1 MGDRGSGDRGVALG
15 AVDDA
20 IVDAGVTDQE
30 LSDAERFARELVR
43 RSVSLAGVRI
53 DRSSFFR
60 IELPKY
66 NADIDVHLAI
76 ESSPMGAGMT
86 SEQIDKAARDV
97 IDFETKKCAAIS
109 FAAGIPGGLALAG
122 TVPAD
127 LVQYFAHVLRVE
139 QKLAYLY
146 GWQTFLNEDDEIAD
160 DTVFELVLLMGVMLG
175 VGGAAASLTKFA
187 FEVAMPSIEKRIARQ
202 ALTKTAWYPV
212 MKKVL
217 GAIGIHVTK
226 GAFAKTASK
235 VVPVIGGVISGGMT
249 YASFKPGA
257 ERLRRHL
264 RLLPMSGIS
273 SDVPDAGRDGV
284 SEFLLKASDDAG
296 RAASATTDAMSDA
309 AGTVVKGAQVA
320 GTVVVDAASQ
330 AGAATADVAARAAH
344 AAKDF
349 FGSLGKKEG

>member
-1 MGDRGSGDRGVALG
+1 MGDRGSGDRGDALG

-66 NADIDVHLAI
+66 NADIDVDLAI

-86 SEQIDKAARDV
+86 SEQVDKAARDV

-109 FAAGIPGGLALAG
+109 FAVGIPGGLALAG

-175 VGGAAASLTKFA
+175 VGGSCCKPHEICARGCDAEHREAHRSSSADQDRL
-187 FEVAMPSIEKRIARQ
+187 VPGNEKGTWCDWDSCYKRSFRENCLQGRTRYRWSYIR
-202 ALTKTAWYPV
+202 WYDV
-212 MKKVL
+212 C
-217 GAIGIHVTK
+217 
-226 GAFAKTASK
+226 
-235 VVPVIGGVISGGMT
+235 VV
-249 YASFKPGA
+249 
-257 ERLRRHL
+257 
-264 RLLPMSGIS
+264 
-273 SDVPDAGRDGV
+273 
-284 SEFLLKASDDAG
+284 
-296 RAASATTDAMSDA
+296 
-309 AGTVVKGAQVA
+309 
-320 GTVVVDAASQ
+320 
-330 AGAATADVAARAAH
+330 
-344 AAKDF
+344 
-349 FGSLGKKEG
+349 